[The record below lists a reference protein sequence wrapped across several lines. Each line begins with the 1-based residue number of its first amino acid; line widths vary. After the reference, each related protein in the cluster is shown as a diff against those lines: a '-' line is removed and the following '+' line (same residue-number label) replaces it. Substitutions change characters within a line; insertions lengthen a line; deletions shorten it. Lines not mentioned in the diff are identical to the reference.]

1 MSGTKDK
8 KENDKKENDKKRQ
21 RNSLDE
27 VDFILEKQI
36 DEDIEDMEEYLV
48 EGFQSN

>member
-1 MSGTKDK
+1 MSGTK
-8 KENDKKENDKKRQ
+8 DKKENDKKRQ

-27 VDFILEKQI
+27 VDFILGKQI

-48 EGFQSN
+48 EEFQSN